1 MIVFRYTVAN
11 QDFRNLKKRSF
22 SLDIFKWFE
31 TNAKPKCPQILPGK
45 SGHEESWND
54 AFYFLMASNS
64 RELVSQQRTKDY
76 QSLFEIYSNKIPISK
91 MSIKVQNLL
100 KTQMTPSFPQR
111 KLSAEGQN
119 RNHGNLGISRI
130 SPKIINFFKVLL
142 YHSVLKVAKNVSFEV
157 LAIKSE
163 F

>member
-100 KTQMTPSFPQR
+100 KTQMTPSFSRR
-111 KLSAEGQN
+111 KLSEYLEQN

-130 SPKIINFFKVLL
+130 SPKNYQFL
-142 YHSVLKVAKNVSFEV
+142 
-157 LAIKSE
+157 
-163 F
+163 